1 MEDDL
6 KKPFE
11 AFIPVRFIAGENRA
25 QDIGMYAKEFGNK
38 VYLVTMKNLVEIGLV
53 SPIIK
58 SLKESGLTV
67 QVFDGAT
74 SDPKVEEINRLV
86 ENVKNF
92 APDIMIGLGG
102 GSCIDL
108 AKAIS
113 LKMKQK
119 ESIWS
124 YAGLSNRPAIPA
136 ESGITPIIAVPTTS
150 GTGSEATPYA
160 VLLNEE
166 TRQKGT
172 IKNFELFPKISII
185 DPSLTVKLPEDIT
198 ASTAIDAFAHAL
210 ESYLNSGKTPFS
222 AMFSLEAMK
231 RIHKYLP
238 IALKDGKNIEA
249 RYNLAWASTLAG
261 IAIAQVG
268 TTVTHIIA
276 EVVGAL
282 NGFPHGCSVAIFTP
296 PVVRR
301 TYEHDIERFSKIAE
315 ALDPS
320 LVNREKSINKA
331 KMASDMI
338 IDLIDSC
345 NKYWNKADYD
355 FSEKLA
361 DRIPDDLFTY
371 KFKPIALHP
380 KTFTKEDINEIVKE
394 GFGL

>member
-1 MEDDL
+1 MAEIL
-6 KKPFE
+6 NKSFE
-11 AFIPVRFIAGENRA
+11 AFIPVRFIAGADRSRE
-25 QDIGMYAKEFGNK
+25 IGMYAKEFGTK
-38 VYLVTMKNLVEIGLV
+38 AYLVTMKNLVEIGLA

-58 SLKESGLTV
+58 SLKEAELTV

-74 SDPKVEEINRLV
+74 SDPKVDEINRLA
-86 ENVKNF
+86 ENVKSY
-92 APDIMIGLGG
+92 APDVIIGLGG

-124 YAGLSNRPAIPA
+124 YAGLSNRPAIAA
-136 ESGITPIIAVPTTS
+136 ESGITPIIAIPTTS

-166 TRQKGT
+166 SRQKGT
-172 IKNFELFPKISII
+172 IKNFELFPKVSII
-185 DPSLTVKLPEDIT
+185 DPLLTIKLPENLT

-210 ESYLNSGKTPFS
+210 ESYLNSGKTAFS

-238 IALKDGKNIEA
+238 IALKDGNNIEA

-282 NGFPHGCSVAIFTP
+282 NGFPHGSSVA
-296 PVVRR
+296 
-301 TYEHDIERFSKIAE
+301 
-315 ALDPS
+315 
-320 LVNREKSINKA
+320 
-331 KMASDMI
+331 
-338 IDLIDSC
+338 
-345 NKYWNKADYD
+345 
-355 FSEKLA
+355 
-361 DRIPDDLFTY
+361 LFY
-371 KFKPIALHP
+371 AP
-380 KTFTKEDINEIVKE
+380 
-394 GFGL
+394 GR